1 MTRAPH
7 RPRRPRR
14 PRRTVRLRLT
24 LWYSALF
31 LVSGAALLAITYG
44 LMAQALIGQT
54 GAAAAC
60 RAPGTGCHAIPASQ
74 IQAAALQAQLHAL
87 LTRSGLALAIMT
99 VLSVALGWFIAGRAL
114 GPLRAITSAAREIS
128 AASLGRRLALGGPDD
143 ELKELADTI
152 DGLLARLEASFRGQ
166 RRFIANA
173 AHELRTPLARQ
184 RVISQVAL
192 ADPDATSASLR
203 AAHERVLASGAEQNR
218 LIDALL
224 TLARGQAGLDTR
236 EPFDLAEVTARVLA
250 ARQAEARDRRLT
262 VEAALG
268 PAPATGSPG
277 LAGQMA
283 ANLVDNAL
291 RHNVAGGRVEVATTT
306 ANGRAVLTVANTGPA
321 IPADQVERLF
331 QPFRRLAADR
341 TGGGGLGLGL
351 SIVQAIAEAH
361 GAAIAARRRPGGGLS
376 VEVAFTAGPV
386 TATAAANARPA
397 ATATPPAKAATP
409 G

>member
-1 MTRAPH
+1 MIRHIMTRPAG
-7 RPRRPRR
+7 R

-24 LWYSALF
+24 FWYSALF
-31 LVSGAALLAITYG
+31 LISGAALLAITYG

-54 GAAAAC
+54 GPAAAC
-60 RAPGTGCHAIPASQ
+60 QAPGTGCHAIPAAQ
-74 IQAAALQAQLHAL
+74 IQATALHAQLHAL
-87 LTRSGLALAIMT
+87 LTHSGLALAIMT

-114 GPLRAITSAAREIS
+114 SPLRAITSAAREIS
-128 AASLGRRLALGGPDD
+128 AASLSQRLALRGPDD

-152 DGLLARLEASFRGQ
+152 DGLLARLEASFSGQ

-184 RVISQVAL
+184 RVIGQVAL
-192 ADPDATSASLR
+192 ADPGATSASLR
-203 AAHERVLASGAEQNR
+203 AAHERVLACGAEQSR

-236 EPFDLAEVTARVLA
+236 ELFDLAAVTEQVLA
-250 ARQAEARDRRLT
+250 AREAEARDRQLT

-268 PAPATGSPG
+268 PAPVTGSPG

-291 RHNVAGGRVEVATTT
+291 RHNRAGGHVKVTTAT
-306 ANGRAVLTVANTGPA
+306 ANGRAVLTVANTGTA

-341 TGGGGLGLGL
+341 TGGDGLGLGL

-361 GAAIAARRRPGGGLS
+361 GAPVTARPRPGGGLS
-376 VEVAFTAGPV
+376 VEVAFAAGP
-386 TATAAANARPA
+386 ANARPA
-397 ATATPPAKAATP
+397 ANATPPAKAATP

>member
-1 MTRAPH
+1 MT
-7 RPRRPRR
+7 R
-14 PRRTVRLRLT
+14 PRRTVRLRLS

-31 LVSGAALLAITYG
+31 LASGAALLAITYG
-44 LMAQALIGQT
+44 LLVQALIGQT
-54 GAAAAC
+54 GPAATC
-60 RAPGTGCHAIPASQ
+60 RGPGLGCHVIPASQ
-74 IQAAALQAQLHAL
+74 MQAAALQANSGALHAL
-87 LTRSGLALAIMT
+87 LTRSGVALAIMT

-114 GPLRAITSAAREIS
+114 SPLRAITSAAREIS
-128 AASLGRRLALGGPDD
+128 AASLGQRLALDGPDD

-152 DGLLARLEASFRGQ
+152 DALLARLEASFRGQ
-166 RRFIANA
+166 RQFIANA

-203 AAHERVLASGAEQNR
+203 AAHERVLASGAEQKQ

-236 EPFDLAEVTARVLA
+236 ERFDLAAVTAQVLS
-250 ARQAEARDRRLT
+250 AREAEAEDRDLT
-262 VEAALG
+262 VAAALG
-268 PAPATGSPG
+268 PAPVTGSPG

-291 RHNVAGGRVEVATTT
+291 RHNVAGGRVEVST
-306 ANGRAVLTVANTGPA
+306 AAADGRALLSVANTGTA
-321 IPADQVERLF
+321 IPADEVERLF
-331 QPFRRLAADR
+331 QPFRTLAADR
-341 TGGGGLGLGL
+341 TSGDGLGLGL

-361 GAAIAARRRPGGGLS
+361 GAAITARPQPGGGLR
-376 VEVAFTAGPV
+376 VEVAF
-386 TATAAANARPA
+386 AA
-397 ATATPPAKAATP
+397 PAKAAPP